1 MKGCVFDLPY
11 ALRIGPF
18 FLQLLSSEAFHDGGI
33 PVGKCVGIEDPNV
46 QNGQLESPSPKSIDG
61 DVQSS
66 PIGGVG
72 STSRQLLSGQLLQ
85 FWLNPDIIA
94 DFAQ

>member
-1 MKGCVFDLPY
+1 MRVRSP
-11 ALRIGPF
+11 LRVENRPF
-18 FLQLLSSEAFHDGGI
+18 FPPTLAFLSISRWWYSCWK
-33 PVGKCVGIEDPNV
+33 VCRNNV

-85 FWLNPDIIA
+85 VWLNPDIIA